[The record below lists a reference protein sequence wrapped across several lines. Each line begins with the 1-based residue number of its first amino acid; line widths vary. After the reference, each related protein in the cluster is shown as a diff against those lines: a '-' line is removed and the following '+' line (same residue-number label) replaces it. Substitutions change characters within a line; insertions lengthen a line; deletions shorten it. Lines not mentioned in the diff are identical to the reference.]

1 MKKRTDKIL
10 ELLTEKEKIEVS
22 ALADTFGVS
31 QVTMRK
37 DLDELEQKGVLVRE
51 RGFARL
57 VSRDDIAG
65 RIAYHYTQ
73 KKQIARKAAALVE
86 DYETIMIENGSCCA
100 LLAEE
105 LAATKKELTIITNS
119 GFIADF
125 IRKKTDFQIILL
137 GGIYQH
143 DSQVMVGPLVK
154 DTASHFLVDKFFIG
168 VDGYDEN
175 AGFTNKD
182 QMRAQAVNDM
192 ANQANELIVVTESDK
207 FSQRGTVP
215 LRLEDKKIKIVTD
228 NLLSQSTKTK
238 LENKGYTVIN

>member
-154 DTASHFLVDKFFIG
+154 DTASHFLVANI
-168 VDGYDEN
+168 
-175 AGFTNKD
+175 
-182 QMRAQAVNDM
+182 MR
-192 ANQANELIVVTESDK
+192 LIME
-207 FSQRGTVP
+207 
-215 LRLEDKKIKIVTD
+215 EI
-228 NLLSQSTKTK
+228 
-238 LENKGYTVIN
+238 

>member
-86 DYETIMIENGSCCA
+86 DYETIMIEN
-100 LLAEE
+100 E
-105 LAATKKELTIITNS
+105 
-119 GFIADF
+119 
-125 IRKKTDFQIILL
+125 
-137 GGIYQH
+137 
-143 DSQVMVGPLVK
+143 
-154 DTASHFLVDKFFIG
+154 IG
-168 VDGYDEN
+168 
-175 AGFTNKD
+175 
-182 QMRAQAVNDM
+182 RAHV
-192 ANQANELIVVTESDK
+192 
-207 FSQRGTVP
+207 
-215 LRLEDKKIKIVTD
+215 
-228 NLLSQSTKTK
+228 
-238 LENKGYTVIN
+238 